1 MTNYV
6 SYTSKKL
13 LTSWVETVRNF
24 SWIYKFSLRREQK
37 RITKYVSKSYTKR
50 LLQWVGTW
58 TPDLKLQLPMR
69 KLKLI
74 PHTNQLEGL
83 STSRH
88 ATWFRHVFFSAKTW
102 SDGKCQEKL
111 KIMLMQNL
119 EPISIKAEN
128 VNRKWKKKKKE
139 KKKKNASQQ

>member
-50 LLQWVGTW
+50 LLQWVRTW

-69 KLKLI
+69 KLKVIL
-74 PHTNQLEGL
+74 HTNQLEGL

-88 ATWFRHVFFSAKTW
+88 ATRQISYGVLSSYSRRFTDYVITCMCCSYKTLFLTHKLTCAWHENYNDTVF
-102 SDGKCQEKL
+102 D
-111 KIMLMQNL
+111 
-119 EPISIKAEN
+119 
-128 VNRKWKKKKKE
+128 
-139 KKKKNASQQ
+139 